1 MRNPL
6 AILADRERVGVHLT
20 ILVFLATLALV
31 VPAGLWDIRGPDEG
45 RYTEVAKELLGRDN
59 WFALTVMG
67 MPYDQKP
74 PLMFW
79 MLAGAIKLSGG
90 ICSWALRMP
99 SVLAA
104 IGMLVMTYFL
114 GRRFA
119 GARAGFLSGFFLLT
133 SISFLDDAPVVE
145 LNMVY
150 GFFIVAAVVVWLM
163 RMDED
168 RLSWPAWAVMWLS
181 LGAAF
186 LVKGPLA
193 ILIVLSA
200 LGGAAYARRTWQP
213 FLATR
218 ALAGLVLVVVIIV
231 GWLYMQSRAW
241 GAQFVEEQVSSETV
255 NRFLKGDHEESFFY
269 YFPRMF
275 SAVMGPWTC
284 VLIVALMGVWHRRG
298 TNPRWVAPLVGWM
311 TVPFIIL
318 LLANGKRVPYLVP
331 LLTPACVLSG
341 IWAHENLAGCVSQR
355 WFQKVLLTL
364 LVVVGAALAL
374 AGVAFMVPETW
385 IKNPD
390 YDRWIDFDRFWPAAW
405 FIASVMIA
413 VLAWLFWKSERRW
426 VEGFWALGLAILLVH
441 TLDMVA
447 VRPALDPGKSTRQF
461 GQTIDRLLAER
472 GESTLLSMP
481 ELAEPEFHV
490 YGNYKLKYGKRRE
503 LDLTNPDLPSV
514 LALKQKEIRTSETT
528 ALAAGYRKII
538 EMDVTKKPVVIYVRD

>member
-6 AILADRERVGVHLT
+6 ASLAGLEKNSVHLM
-20 ILVFLATLALV
+20 ILLCLATLALV

-45 RYTEVAKELLGRDN
+45 RYTEVAKELLGRNN

-114 GRRFA
+114 GRKFE
-119 GARAGFLSGFFLLT
+119 GPRAGFLSGFFLLT

-150 GFFIVAAVVVWLM
+150 GFFIVAAIVVWLM
-163 RMDED
+163 HLDHD

-186 LVKGPLA
+186 MVKGPLA

-200 LGGAAYARRTWQP
+200 IGGAAIARRSWQP
-213 FLATR
+213 FRATR
-218 ALAGLVLVVVIIV
+218 TPAGLLLVAGIIV

-241 GAQFVEEQVSSETV
+241 GAQFVEDQVSSETV

-275 SAVMGPWTC
+275 SAVLGPWMF
-284 VLIVALMGVWHRRG
+284 VLIAALMAAWHRRG
-298 TNPRWVAPLVGWM
+298 TNPRWMAPLVCWM
-311 TVPFIIL
+311 ALPFVVL

-331 LLTPACVLSG
+331 LLTPACVISG
-341 IWAHENLAGCVSQR
+341 IWAHENLAGLISRR
-355 WFQKVLLTL
+355 WFQRLLL
-364 LVVVGAALAL
+364 GIFGIVAVALSL
-374 AGVAFMVPETW
+374 AGIAFLMPQVWLTDPEIQAW
-385 IKNPD
+385 VD
-390 YDRWIDFDRFWPAAW
+390 MDRFWPVAW
-405 FIASVMIA
+405 FAASGLVA
-413 VLAWLFWKSERRW
+413 ALGWFFWKSERRW
-426 VEGFWALGLAILLVH
+426 VEGFWALGLAILIVH
-441 TLDMVA
+441 TLDMVT
-447 VRPALDPGKSTRQF
+447 VRPALDPGKSTKAF
-461 GQTIDRLLAER
+461 GVTIDRLLAER
-472 GESTLLSMP
+472 GETTLLSMS
-481 ELAEPEFHV
+481 ELTEPEFHV
-490 YGNYKLKYGKRRE
+490 YGHYNLQYGKRRE
-503 LDLTNPDLPSV
+503 LDFTNPGLPRV
-514 LALKQKEIRTSETT
+514 LALMQKEIKNSGPN
-528 ALAAGYRKII
+528 AVAAGYEKII
-538 EMDVTKKPVVIYVRD
+538 EMDVTKKPIAIYVRD